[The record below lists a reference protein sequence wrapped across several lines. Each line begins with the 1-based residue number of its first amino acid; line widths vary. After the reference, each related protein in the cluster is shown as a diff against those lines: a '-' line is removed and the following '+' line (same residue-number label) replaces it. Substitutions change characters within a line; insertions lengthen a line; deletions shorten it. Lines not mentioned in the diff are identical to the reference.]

1 MVNTKAIKDYA
12 KKRGKKVGE
21 ICQALGYHPNKLSDV
36 AKGRSSFTDSEVIA
50 IAKML
55 DVMPEELTDDNTLD
69 GSIAERLF
77 DPDLVYETLEIDV
90 QVVDGITYITLTAES
105 EGGPSVHISRKRV
118 HIQCKDIRC
127 TINTNPL
134 IK

>member
-36 AKGRSSFTDSEVIA
+36 AKGRSSFTDAEIIA

-55 DVMPEELTDDNTLD
+55 DVMPEELTDDKTLD

-77 DPDLVYETLEIDV
+77 DPDLVYETMEIDV
-90 QVVDGITYITLTAES
+90 QVVAGITSITLTAES
-105 EGGPSVHISRKRV
+105 DGSQSTPGSRKRI

-127 TINTNPL
+127 TIDTNPL
-134 IK
+134 IE

>member
-36 AKGRSSFTDSEVIA
+36 AKGRSSFTDREVIA

-55 DVMPEELTDDNTLD
+55 DVMPEELTDDKTLD

-77 DPDLVYETLEIDV
+77 DPDLVYETLEVKV
-90 QVVDGITYITLTAES
+90 QVIDGITYITLTAES
-105 EGGPSVHISRKRV
+105 EGNQDIPSSRKRV
-118 HIQCKDIRC
+118 RIQCKDIRC
-127 TINTNPL
+127 TIDTNPL
-134 IK
+134 ID

>member
-1 MVNTKAIKDYA
+1 MVDTQAIKAYA

-36 AKGRSSFTDSEVIA
+36 AHKRSSFTDAEVIA

-55 DVMPEELTDDNTLD
+55 DVMPEELTDDKTLD

-77 DPDLVYETLEIDV
+77 DPDLVYEMLQVEV
-90 QVVDGITYITLTAES
+90 QVVAGITHITLTAES
-105 EGGPSVHISRKRV
+105 GGNQGIPDSRKRL

-127 TINTNPL
+127 TIDTNPL